1 MRLFYFR
8 YMKNVLY
15 FLLTII
21 FLQFDIASFAQSP
34 SQQEVVHSNVNF
46 INIHNKSFSWW
57 YGPDP
62 VSTKRR
68 YLQFE
73 YENHQHGWARIK
85 FYAKDVKTMAI
96 LDSIYKTK
104 KQGMGVETFVMNNL
118 VKFEVWM
125 TFVDKRYDKD
135 EPDAGDTN
143 NYVPHCPCN
152 LELYK
157 LVNNGW
163 LFVKSAQIPKN
174 GNELGLFP

>member
-1 MRLFYFR
+1 
-8 YMKNVLY
+8 MKNWLIFILAGV
-15 FLLTII
+15 FLHSHI
-21 FLQFDIASFAQSP
+21 DSFAQP
-34 SQQEVVHSNVNF
+34 RNGQETLHSNVNF
-46 INIHNKSFSWW
+46 INIHNKSFSLW

-62 VSTKRR
+62 VSTKHQF
-68 YLQFE
+68 LQFE

-85 FYAKDVKTMAI
+85 FYAKDVKTMAT

-104 KQGMGVETFVMNNL
+104 KQDTDVELFAMNNL
-118 VKFEVWM
+118 NKFEIWM

-135 EPDAGDTN
+135 EPDAGDTTT
-143 NYVPHCPCN
+143 YVPHCPCK

-163 LFVKSAQIPKN
+163 LFVKSAQIPKD